1 MVSTRAGIRIGTT
14 LGGSQLGS
22 AESAYGPGETKS
34 ISFVGPDSGVV
45 YVQLYTTA
53 GVDCTAHFDDVV
65 LQDTGMYF
73 LTGTPAVLTKG
84 GRIMSAAAGVY
95 VLTGSNATLR
105 ISRKITA
112 DPGMYSL
119 TGKDARLLFGRRLVA
134 DPGVYTMTGNDAAIS
149 YIIGYFLRAEKG
161 SYAMQGTPARLL
173 VGRRLVA
180 NPGSYAWT
188 GSAWRG
194 STAAPIRA
202 APGSYAMNGTA
213 ARLLVGY
220 RLAATPRRLC
230 ADGHRR
236 QPDQSPPHR
245 CARLVRDAG
254 HLRLIYARR
263 LVATPGVYL
272 VTGTNAALL
281 AGRRLAAAPGAYS
294 LTGSDARLLSGG
306 SCELLQAATCS
317 AASLR
322 ASCAATRCTRI
333 PASTP

>member
-95 VLTGSNATLR
+95 VMTGSNATLR

-134 DPGVYTMTGNDAAIS
+134 DPGVYTMTVNDAAIS

-161 SYAMQGTPARLL
+161 SYALQGTPARLL
-173 VGRRLVA
+173 AGSQARRQPRELRVDRRCSATFVYGRTL
-180 NPGSYAWT
+180 
-188 GSAWRG
+188 
-194 STAAPIRA
+194 RA
-202 APGSYAMNGTA
+202 APGSYAMNGPDV
-213 ARLLVGY
+213 RLLVG
-220 RLAATPRRLC
+220 
-230 ADGHRR
+230 H
-236 QPDQSPPHR
+236 
-245 CARLVRDAG
+245 
-254 HLRLIYARR
+254 R
-263 LVATPGVYL
+263 LVAS
-272 VTGTNAALL
+272 
-281 AGRRLAAAPGAYS
+281 PGAYV
-294 LTGSDARLLSGG
+294 LTGTDANLINRRLIAVPG
-306 SCELLQAATCS
+306 SYAMQGTACG
-317 AASLR
+317 
-322 ASCAATRCTRI
+322 
-333 PASTP
+333 